1 PRFTQPIHFYGSRGL
16 DISYIAQDTENDSM
30 GPGNLT
36 RAGEKLKMTELRLC
50 CRAWIVAV
58 ACPRPHPQVLE
69 PGEPYQEGADSAKKN
84 CYGFYPDACEGGSVG
99 SPSDC
104 REATLSCV
112 CVVERVL
119 IVCLSST
126 EVSQCIRVI
135 RKGHLSISLGEHG
148 ERGAGSRGW
157 CDGAAQNAIER
168 VDHGACL

>member
-36 RAGEKLKMTELRLC
+36 RAGEKLEMTELRLR
-50 CRAWIVAV
+50 CRAWSVV
-58 ACPRPHPQVLE
+58 GDCSRPHPQVLE

-84 CYGFYPDACEGGSVG
+84 RYGFYPDACESGRVG

-112 CVVERVL
+112 GVVERVL
-119 IVCLSST
+119 IVCLSSA
-126 EVSQCIRVI
+126 EVSQRIRVI
-135 RKGHLSISLGEHG
+135 RKGHLSISLGEH
-148 ERGAGSRGW
+148 SK
-157 CDGAAQNAIER
+157 C
-168 VDHGACL
+168 